1 MTLGEIIKTLKR
13 IYCMFH
19 LVECAAIST
28 DNEQAVL
35 LAFSTSISRTRSN
48 ATGLENALKSL
59 NHGTIHWKRNA

>member
-13 IYCMFH
+13 IYCMFR
-19 LVECAAIST
+19 LVECAAIPT

-35 LAFSTSISRTRSN
+35 LVFSMSISRTRSN

-59 NHGTIHWKRNA
+59 NRGTIHWRRNA